1 MTTPPRDDVT
11 QILAAM
17 NTGDES
23 ALERL
28 LPLVYGEL
36 RKMARGLMG
45 SENPNQTLQPTAL
58 VHEAY
63 LRLLG
68 GRQQSWQNRG
78 HFYSVAATAMRN
90 ILIDEAR
97 RKASLK
103 RGGDRIRV
111 SFAEAE
117 GAIEPTSH
125 QLLALDEALDRLEKR
140 DPPMA
145 KVVHLRYFAGLTV
158 EETAKAL
165 GVSSI
170 TVKRRWRRA
179 RAWLAKEA
187 S

>member
-1 MTTPPRDDVT
+1 MTPPRDDVT

-17 NTGDES
+17 NAGDEG
-23 ALERL
+23 AMERL
-28 LPLVYGEL
+28 VPLVYAEL

-45 SENPNQTLQPTAL
+45 SENPNQTLQPTAV

-68 GRQQSWQNRG
+68 GRQQSWQNRA
-78 HFYSVAATAMRN
+78 HFYAVAATAMRN

-97 RKASLK
+97 RKATLK

-140 DPPMA
+140 DPTMA
-145 KVVHLRYFAGLTV
+145 EVVHLRYFAGLTV

-187 S
+187 R

>member
-17 NTGDES
+17 NAGDES
-23 ALERL
+23 AMERL
-28 LPLVYGEL
+28 VPLVYGEL

-68 GRQQSWQNRG
+68 GRQQSWQNRA
-78 HFYSVAATAMRN
+78 HFYTVAATAMRN
-90 ILIDEAR
+90 ILIEEAR

-103 RGGDRIRV
+103 RGGDRLRV
-111 SFAEAE
+111 SLAEAE
-117 GAIEPTSH
+117 GVTEPTSH
-125 QLLALDEALDRLEKR
+125 QLLALDQALTRLEKR
-140 DPPMA
+140 DPTMA
-145 KVVHLRYFAGLTV
+145 KVVQLRYFAGLTV

-165 GVSSI
+165 GVSSRSVNRQW
-170 TVKRRWRRA
+170 TLA
-179 RAWLAKEA
+179 RAWLGKEA
-187 S
+187 R

>member
-17 NTGDES
+17 NAGDEG
-23 ALERL
+23 AIERL
-28 LPLVYGEL
+28 LPVVYGEL

-45 SENPNQTLQPTAL
+45 SENPNQTLQPTAV
-58 VHEAY
+58 VHEVY

-68 GRQQSWQNRG
+68 GEGQRWENRR

-90 ILIDEAR
+90 LLIDEAR

-117 GAIEPTSH
+117 GVVEPTSH
-125 QLLALDEALDRLEKR
+125 QLLALDEALSRLGEL
-140 DPPMA
+140 DPRMA
-145 KVVHLRYFAGLTV
+145 EVVRLRYFAGLTV
-158 EETAKAL
+158 AETADVL
-165 GVSSI
+165 GVSPRS
-170 TVKRRWRRA
+170 VNREWVSA
-179 RAWLAKEA
+179 RAWLAKEVI
-187 S
+187 